1 MSIWQFLRTGGF
13 TIYILLACS
22 FISIIIIVERFLYY
36 RLRSRARREDF
47 MATLRDELKKG
58 HVKQCIDFC
67 TEIATPFANVAKAG
81 LNFFGHDEKII
92 SGNMEREIVVE
103 TTTLERFTSVVGTIG
118 SVAVYIGLFGTV
130 LGIIRAFRDIATS
143 GSGGINVVISGISEA
158 LVCTAA
164 GLCVAVPAVVAYNY
178 FIRRTDNFIK
188 DMELCASEVMEII
201 QGAQNDD
208 AIATKDTGS
217 RPKPGFFK

>member
-13 TIYILLACS
+13 TIYILLLCS
-22 FISIIIIVERFLYY
+22 FVSITIIVERYLYY
-36 RLRSRARREDF
+36 RRRSQASREEF
-47 MATLRDELKKG
+47 MRKFREELKKG
-58 HVKQCIDFC
+58 NVKKCLEACEGID
-67 TEIATPFANVAKAG
+67 TPFANVAKAG
-81 LNFFGHDEKII
+81 LNFYGHDEKVIA
-92 SGNMEREIVVE
+92 GNMEREIVVE
-103 TTTLERFTSVVGTIG
+103 TTTIERFTSIVGTIG

-178 FIRRTDNFIK
+178 FVRRTDNFIK
-188 DMELCASEVMEII
+188 DMEMCASEILELI
-201 QGAQNDD
+201 QG
-208 AIATKDTGS
+208 
-217 RPKPGFFK
+217 PKR